1 MPMMMIAPVGIGTVR
16 RARYPRRP
24 GRAGWFPKTVARR
37 RGVWAV
43 VRHAL
48 GQANR
53 RRAQEHGRCQ
63 NECFQRHGSISFF
76 DVLRT
81 RQTGIW
87 FSHDAVLQAQKSC
100 GRADGSVHPP
110 DLKHPRAI
118 RFIDIWRRFG
128 RLELGKLQPP
138 LQMAI
143 HPSAARL
150 CLVRAPD
157 GLQNLRTSSLQKLAD
172 AGLSAFA
179 RQDSGEAK

>member
-1 MPMMMIAPVGIGTVR
+1 
-16 RARYPRRP
+16 
-24 GRAGWFPKTVARR
+24 
-37 RGVWAV
+37 
-43 VRHAL
+43 
-48 GQANR
+48 
-53 RRAQEHGRCQ
+53 
-63 NECFQRHGSISFF
+63 
-76 DVLRT
+76 
-81 RQTGIW
+81 
-87 FSHDAVLQAQKSC
+87 VLQAQKSC